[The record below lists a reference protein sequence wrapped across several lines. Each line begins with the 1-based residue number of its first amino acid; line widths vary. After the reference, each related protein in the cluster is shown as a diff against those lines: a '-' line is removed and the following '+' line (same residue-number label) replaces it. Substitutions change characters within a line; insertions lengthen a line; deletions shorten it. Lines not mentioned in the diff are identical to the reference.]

1 VLCSSVRPPVEND
14 DGWQVEAIAGRKVFA
29 CREEAERGSKRPSA

>member
-1 VLCSSVRPPVEND
+1 VENN

-29 CREEAERGSKRPSA
+29 CRGGGSKRPPA